1 MKEHLQSVLLG
12 SVHHLL
18 SSWFLTVLV
27 LVLTAPPDVVAVEHL
42 DLLGGQPRPGQQL
55 VEAVHGGVV
64 DVHHLE
70 GELSEA
76 ENIILKLGK
85 LHFIYRH
92 LRHFRSDFLTMTFY

>member
-1 MKEHLQSVLLG
+1 MSFWDLFII
-12 SVHHLL
+12 
-18 SSWFLTVLV
+18 SSPFLV
-27 LVLTAPPDVVAVEHL
+27 LVLNATPDVIAIEHL
-42 DLLGGQPRPGQQL
+42 DLLGSQPRPGQQL
-55 VEAVHGGVV
+55 V

-92 LRHFRSDFLTMTFY
+92 LLHFRSDFLTMTFY

>member
-1 MKEHLQSVLLG
+1 MLWL
-12 SVHHLL
+12 
-18 SSWFLTVLV
+18 
-27 LVLTAPPDVVAVEHL
+27 
-42 DLLGGQPRPGQQL
+42 LLGGQPRPGQQL
-55 VEAVHGGVV
+55 VEAVNGGVD

-92 LRHFRSDFLTMTFY
+92 LLHFRSDFLTMTFY

>member
-12 SVHHLL
+12 FVHHLL
-18 SSWFLTVLV
+18 SSWFLIVL
-27 LVLTAPPDVVAVEHL
+27 AVENL